1 MGKTVSP
8 LRYPGGK
15 YKIYDK
21 VKKLIEQCHF
31 EDRTYVEPFAGGF
44 GIGIGLLQDGIVESA
59 IINDFD
65 IHIYHFWHA
74 VLNQT
79 NELVELIRETPITIA
94 EREQQKAIYENDES
108 SSLSDAFAT
117 LFLNRVNYSG
127 VIKGG
132 PIGGADQAGQ
142 YPLDCRFP
150 REMIAQRILEIARFR
165 DQIKLYHEDAGAL
178 LTRVAKTA
186 HDDMFFNI
194 DPPYVV
200 KGSLLYTNF
209 FEEEDHRELAR
220 IILAQLQDLPWIV
233 TYDNTTLVREI
244 YEGCHVETYEI
255 LHNAGGKARNQE
267 LVITNISEDR
277 FVW

>member
-21 VKKLIEQCHF
+21 VRTLIERCDF
-31 EDRTYVEPFAGGF
+31 TDRTYVEPFAGGF
-44 GIGIGLLQDGIVESA
+44 GIGIGLLQDGVIESA
-59 IINDFD
+59 IINDYD
-65 IHIYHFWHA
+65 IHIYHFWDA

-79 NELVELIRETPITIA
+79 DALADLITNTPITIA
-94 EREQQKAIYENDES
+94 EREQQKTIYDDDTSNPLD
-108 SSLSDAFAT
+108 DAFAT

-132 PIGGADQAGQ
+132 PIGGANQAGQ
-142 YPLDCRFP
+142 YRLDCRFP
-150 REMIAQRILEIARFR
+150 KDMIIQRIREIAQFR
-165 DQIKLYHEDAGAL
+165 NQIELYHEDAGAL
-178 LTRVAKTA
+178 LTRIAGMDRK
-186 HDDMFFNI
+186 DKFFNI

-209 FEEEDHRELAR
+209 FEEEDHRA
-220 IILAQLQDLPWIV
+220 LAQIIKQLQGFPWIV
-233 TYDNTTLVREI
+233 TYDNADLVREI
-244 YEGCHVETYEI
+244 YKGYHIEEYQI
-255 LHNAGGKARNQE
+255 LHNAGEKAHNQE
-267 LVITNISEDR
+267 LVITNIPQNR